1 MCKSYNAQHALW
13 ACDMSTNRNGQ
24 ETVIKKYKK
33 LVKPND
39 AWVKG
44 HVKLKILTKA
54 NHPKP
59 T

>member
-1 MCKSYNAQHALW
+1 MLNMPGELVTCQL
-13 ACDMSTNRNGQ
+13 T